1 MDMVLLH
8 RSRGVTALELLVVV
22 AVLALLASLATP
34 SFASL
39 QRAAALSA
47 AANQLVWSL
56 QQARSSAILQGVP
69 TTLCLS
75 ADAVTCAGNQNGD
88 ARGWLVFQQQPGR
101 AAGEINAGTP
111 RLRSVRLPATVTVN
125 ASRAA
130 VTYWPA
136 ARAGTTSTFDLC
148 VSGVSLGRSVVVSQT
163 GRPRVAAEAAACN
176 R

>member
-1 MDMVLLH
+1 MDAVLLH
-8 RSRGVTALELLVVV
+8 RSRGVTALELLFVV
-22 AVLALLASLATP
+22 AVLALLASLAAP

-75 ADAVTCAGNQNGD
+75 ADAVSCVGSRNAD

-101 AAGEINAGTP
+101 AAGDIDAATP
-111 RLRSVRLPATVTVN
+111 RLRNVRLPTRVTVN
-125 ASRAA
+125 GSRAA

-148 VSGVSLGRSVVVSQT
+148 VSGTSVGRSVVISQT
-163 GRPRVAAEAAACN
+163 GRPRVATEAVACN